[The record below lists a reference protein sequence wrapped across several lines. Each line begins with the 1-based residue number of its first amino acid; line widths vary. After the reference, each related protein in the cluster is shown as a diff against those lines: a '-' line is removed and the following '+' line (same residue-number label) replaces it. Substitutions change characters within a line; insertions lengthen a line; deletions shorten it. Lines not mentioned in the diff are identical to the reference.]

1 MDAGRV
7 HQVGVDVGQMDGG
20 CHFVLL
26 VVACKTKKI
35 ESSINLDRDLSGII
49 EIFLSVIR
57 QAFFTDFAASRITE
71 FQEPRV

>member
-26 VVACKTKKI
+26 VVACKIKKL
-35 ESSINLDRDLSGII
+35 ESSINLDHDLSGIL
-49 EIFLSVIR
+49 EFFCSVYK
-57 QAFFTDFAASRITE
+57 AS
-71 FQEPRV
+71 V

>member
-26 VVACKTKKI
+26 VIACKIKKI
-35 ESSINLDRDLSGII
+35 ESSIKLDHDLSGII
-49 EIFLSVIR
+49 EIFGSVIR
-57 QAFFTDFAASRITE
+57 QAFFSPIFRL
-71 FQEPRV
+71 QE

>member
-26 VVACKTKKI
+26 VVACKMKKI
-35 ESSINLDRDLSGII
+35 ESSINLDQDFSGII
-49 EIFLSVIR
+49 KKNCSVYK
-57 QAFFTDFAASRITE
+57 AS
-71 FQEPRV
+71 V